1 MPPNE
6 QLSSPLSSALI
17 LFVVRVGLP
26 LIGLALLMTGLLGV
40 VSYGV
45 LPVIDAA
52 RSHDWKPVEATV
64 ESVAVSPPPVSGFH
78 PQLETLEIR
87 YGYIADGEVH
97 VGARYDPHGGQYA
110 IPESSE
116 VLASLKTSPRITVWV
131 DPDEPQDAMVL
142 RAVRLPVLLFAVPAL
157 GLALVGGV
165 MLFLGMLSWNHNR
178 LTWRPGGAG
187 ES

>member
-6 QLSSPLSSALI
+6 QLSSPLSSALN
-17 LFVVRVGLP
+17 LFAVRVGLP

-52 RSHDWKPVEATV
+52 RSRDWKPVEAMV
-64 ESVAVSPPPVSGFH
+64 ESVALSPAVPGFR

-87 YGYIADGEVH
+87 YGYIVDGEVH
-97 VGARYDPHGGQYA
+97 AGTRYDPHAGQYP

-142 RAVRLPVLLFAVPAL
+142 RAVRLPVMLFAVPAL
-157 GLALVGGV
+157 GLALVGGL
-165 MLFLGMLSWNHNR
+165 MLFVGMLSWNHNR

>member
-17 LFVVRVGLP
+17 LFAARVGLP

-45 LPVIDAA
+45 LPILDAA
-52 RSHDWKPVEATV
+52 RSNDWQPVEASI
-64 ESVAVSPPPVSGFH
+64 ESVALSPAVPGFH
-78 PQLETLEIR
+78 PQLETVEIR
-87 YGYIADGEVH
+87 YAYTVDGEVRA
-97 VGARYDPHGGQYA
+97 GTRYDPHGGQYA
-110 IPESSE
+110 MPQGAE

-131 DPDEPQDAMVL
+131 DPEEPQDAMVL
-142 RAVRLPVLLFAVPAL
+142 RGVRLPVLLFAVPAL
-157 GLALVGGV
+157 GLALAGGL
-165 MLFLGMLSWNHNR
+165 MLFVGMLSWNHNR

>member
-6 QLSSPLSSALI
+6 QLSSPLSSALT
-17 LFVVRVGLP
+17 LFAVRVGLP

-52 RSHDWKPVEATV
+52 RSRDWQPVEASV
-64 ESVAVSPPPVSGFH
+64 ESVALSPPVSGFH
-78 PQLETLEIR
+78 PQLETVEIR
-87 YGYIADGEVH
+87 YGYTVNGEVH
-97 VGARYDPHGGQYA
+97 AGTRYDPHSGQYA
-110 IPESSE
+110 HPESGE
-116 VLASLKTSPRITVWV
+116 VLAGLKTSPKITVWV
-131 DPDEPQDAMVL
+131 DPDNPQDAMIL
-142 RAVRLPVLLFAVPAL
+142 RAVRLPVLLYVVPAL
-157 GLALVGGV
+157 GLALAGGV
-165 MLFLGMLSWNHNR
+165 MLFVGMLSWNHNR

>member
-6 QLSSPLSSALI
+6 QLSSSLSSALI
-17 LFVVRVGLP
+17 LFAVRVGLP
-26 LIGLALLMTGLLGV
+26 LVGLALLMTGLLGV

-52 RSHDWKPVEATV
+52 RSRDWKPVEATV
-64 ESVAVSPPPVSGFH
+64 ESVALSPPVSSLH
-78 PQLETLEIR
+78 PQLETVEIR
-87 YGYIADGEVH
+87 YEYFIDGEVH
-97 VGARYDPHGGQYA
+97 AGSRYDPHGGQYA

-131 DPDEPQDAMVL
+131 DPDDPQDAMVL

-165 MLFLGMLSWNHNR
+165 MLFVGMLSWNHNR
-178 LTWRPGGAG
+178 LTWRAGGAG